1 MSNRAVKFRVFPVWN
16 SDAELKWLEEMA
28 SLGYRLVKAWP
39 AIYFFECAEPESV
52 HFCFGFRRVRS
63 KDRDEYFQLYADA
76 GWQYISSC
84 VGWHYFKSSVA
95 TVTDMD
101 RATVAWDNAKFLKY
115 LALICL
121 VILILYSLCIGFLW
135 IRGVYRDSAS
145 LLVPGGIAIGVF
157 ALDYLL
163 LSYARRRQLANL
175 EKIQTKKRK

>member
-1 MSNRAVKFRVFPVWN
+1 MSNRAVKFRVFPVWKT
-16 SDAELKWLEEMA
+16 DAELKWLEEMA

-39 AIYFFECAEPESV
+39 AIYFFECAEPELV

-76 GWQYISSC
+76 GWQYVSSC
-84 VGWHYFKSSVA
+84 AGWHYFKSSVA

-101 RATVAWDNAKFLKY
+101 RATLAWYNAKFLKY

-135 IRGVYRDSAS
+135 IRGVYRNSAS
-145 LLVPGGIAIGVF
+145 LLVPGGITIGII
-157 ALDYLL
+157 ALNYWL

-175 EKIQTKKRK
+175 EKIQPK